1 MKTDI
6 RLALAAFAGLVF
18 ALQTGADPGAA
29 ASAPAPER
37 PLRYQ
42 ALVIGI
48 NDYAAANGQ
57 GWEKLSTAR
66 NDAQALADVLRRQYG
81 FEVTTLLDGAATRA
95 AIMEQLDR
103 LSQLGE
109 NDAVLIYFAGHGLYD
124 EALGEGF
131 WIPGDARKTAGRRL
145 TKEDWIWNS
154 TVTTI
159 VGASRAR
166 HVLIIA
172 DSCYGGSLFRGGLDE
187 IIANDTTWYQNALAK
202 PSRFLISSGDLE
214 PVLDSGRQ
222 HGVFAETLLQFLEH
236 PDRDVFAA
244 TEVGIALRNK
254 VGALTG
260 QMVRTG
266 PLALAGHAGGEFIF
280 IRNGSSLAALA
291 SPPPAAR
298 EFRPELDRLQDAAL
312 LANRGAVQSANLLLA
327 EAQAQNPG
335 EPMGDILTAYLDP
348 AAQDQRR
355 ASLRALLARIQE
367 QKQEP
372 PSAESARAPRPLVLA
387 CLGPAAQGGGSAAE
401 GRALLYRITLR
412 SLLEEQAGVTV
423 VEREALETIL
433 QEMEL
438 GSSNL
443 ADPSAQLQLGRLLPA
458 GFLLMGDV
466 WPDAG
471 RDNLYL
477 RIIDTETSRILASFS
492 RQPDAAAPLLETCRT
507 LAGEIAQILRDKT
520 GPAPAPPAAG
530 GK

>member
-18 ALQTGADPGAA
+18 ALRTGADPGAA

-57 GWEKLSTAR
+57 GWDKLATAR
-66 NDAQALADVLRRQYG
+66 NDAQDLAEILRGQYG
-81 FEVTTLLDGAATRA
+81 FEVTTLLDQAASRA

-103 LSQLGE
+103 LSQLGDH
-109 NDAVLIYFAGHGLYD
+109 DAVLIYFAGHGLYD

-187 IIANDTTWYQNALAK
+187 LVAGDTTWYQNALAK

-214 PVLDSGRQ
+214 PVLDSGQQ
-222 HGVFAETLLQFLEH
+222 HGVFAETLLQFLQH

-244 TEVGIALRNK
+244 TEVGIALRTK

-260 QMVRTG
+260 QMVRAG
-266 PLALAGHAGGEFIF
+266 PLALAGHAGGEFVF
-280 IRNGSSLAALA
+280 IRNGGSLPALAA
-291 SPPPAAR
+291 PPAAPR
-298 EFRPELDRLQDAAL
+298 EFRPELDRLQAAAL

-327 EAQAQNPG
+327 DAQNEHPG
-335 EPMGDILTAYLDP
+335 EPMGEILTAYLDP

-355 ASLRALLARIQE
+355 ASLRALLARIKE

-372 PSAESARAPRPLVLA
+372 RTEESAREPRPLVLA
-387 CLGPAAQGGGSAAE
+387 CLGPTAQGGGSAAE
-401 GRALLYRITLR
+401 GRALLYRLTLR
-412 SLLEEQAGVTV
+412 ALLEEQADIAV

-438 GSSNL
+438 GSADL
-443 ADPSAQLQLGRLLPA
+443 ADPAARLQLGRLLPA

-471 RDNLYL
+471 QDNLYL
-477 RIIDTETSRILASFS
+477 RLVDTETSRILASFS
-492 RQPDAAAPLLETCRT
+492 RHPDTAASLLETCQT
-507 LAGEIAQILRDKT
+507 LAGEIAQRLRDKT
-520 GPAPAPPAAG
+520 RPDSPAAG